1 MLRMKY
7 GAFKIPTANRY
18 SHQQYYNSIIYFES
32 IATVFH
38 NFQILINH
46 PLKYFHLRRI
56 LLNQNYAL
64 YCLNTFLQE
73 ETRVFQ
79 LNLQLVYSTYSVLQV
94 YKINVN
100 VEQCKNTQK
109 MFALTV
115 KPIASECCEDLSE

>member
-1 MLRMKY
+1 MFFSLTVNVKDEVWC
-7 GAFKIPTANRY
+7 KKPTANRY

-64 YCLNTFLQE
+64 YCLNTFLKE

-79 LNLQLVYSTYSVLQV
+79 LNLQLVYSTYSV
-94 YKINVN
+94 
-100 VEQCKNTQK
+100 
-109 MFALTV
+109 FAS
-115 KPIASECCEDLSE
+115 I

>member
-1 MLRMKY
+1 M
-7 GAFKIPTANRY
+7 
-18 SHQQYYNSIIYFES
+18 
-32 IATVFH
+32 
-38 NFQILINH
+38 
-46 PLKYFHLRRI
+46 
-56 LLNQNYAL
+56 NQNYAL

-73 ETRVFQ
+73 EKRVFQ